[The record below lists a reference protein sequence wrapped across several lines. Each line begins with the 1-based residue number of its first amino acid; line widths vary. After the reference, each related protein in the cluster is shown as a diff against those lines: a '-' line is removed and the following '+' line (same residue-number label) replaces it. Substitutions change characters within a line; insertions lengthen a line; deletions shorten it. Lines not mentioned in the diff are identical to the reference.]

1 MVPIL
6 IVRKITLIPSTNTFQ
21 FITEHLD
28 VELELYLNPAN
39 SLSQMPLKNYYR
51 YVLEKIQF
59 DEKGNLVQP
68 GIANFHSFLPQT
80 KLLSMNVH
88 PPVPWFV
95 GAIECKYD
103 LDNLVLQDIPKAEKI
118 VNAVYELENILVEGS
133 CGDISNRGIPPRGLE
148 LILGDRNEPQQVDT
162 MVMSNLGMNSK
173 IFFLNFPTLC

>member
-1 MVPIL
+1 MDL
-6 IVRKITLIPSTNTFQ
+6 S
-21 FITEHLD
+21 
-28 VELELYLNPAN
+28 LYLNPAN
-39 SLSQMPLKNYYR
+39 SLSHMPLKNYYR

-59 DEKGNLVQP
+59 DEKGNLNQP

-118 VNAVYELENILVEGS
+118 VKAVYELENILVEGS
-133 CGDISNRGIPPRGLE
+133 CGDMSNRGIPPRGLE
-148 LILGDRNEPQQVDT
+148 LILGDRNEPHEVDT
-162 MVMSNLGMNSK
+162 MVMSNLGTGVR
-173 IFFLNFPTLC
+173 ICR